1 MLRPGLP
8 AAAVPALLGLAM
20 ASGVTLR
27 AGAQPKEARAADV
40 AVIPAPSVGPGRGNG
55 ERTIPRALSSPP
67 SVQGAAGALAGERT
81 SRGGR
86 LSALPPEATKA
97 PASDR
102 IRRSIAGG
110 ATRDD
115 LKSGHGDPEL
125 RALREAERRLFP
137 RSVVSTESAF
147 DLALPSSVTRPG
159 PALSTSGLPLGI
171 SLVASARPAPHA
183 WPRGLSL
190 PNLPVAFEERTL
202 GYVRFYRDSARGRAI
217 AEAWARKAGRYA
229 PAIQAELARAGLPT
243 DLVWLSLI
251 ESGHNP
257 TIRSPAGAAGLWQ
270 FIPESARL
278 YGLTVDRW
286 VDERLD
292 PLRSTRAAAVYLS
305 DLHQRFGTW
314 ELAMAAY
321 NMGHSGLTRS
331 IRKYNTNDF
340 WRLSRMEAALPWET
354 SLYVPKVLAV
364 AIVMRNKR
372 AFGLGDVPADP
383 AVSFD
388 TVYVPAGVPL
398 ASIAERAGV
407 SASAIASL
415 NPQYLASRTPPP
427 SDTEPDRL
435 WAVHVP
441 EGHGPAVTRRLSEL
455 SAGRARQATYQVR
468 LGDTLASVAQ
478 RLGGPA
484 EELRQLNELAPGERL
499 SAGSRLLVPKGWAGA
514 ASRGAA
520 ALRED
525 TESSV
530 VMQPQ
535 RFRYP
540 DRERVFYRTLPGD
553 DLATLARAFQ
563 VRPEDLVIWN
573 GLDGRAELL
582 SDMVL
587 AVYLPSGSRPEGI
600 RFVRA
605 ANAGEQLEVGSPRFF
620 AHFEAEQGRQR
631 LTIVARDGETL
642 SGIGKRYGLSPGT
655 MERINH
661 MSRNERLEEGTP
673 VVVYAK
679 NGPSAAELFLSRGP
693 EPLPP
698 VDPPYPAFLPG
709 AAPN

>member
-1 MLRPGLP
+1 MLRLRSPGI
-8 AAAVPALLGLAM
+8 AALLGWGCSVLHQVVP
-20 ASGVTLR
+20 SV
-27 AGAQPKEARAADV
+27 ARASE
-40 AVIPAPSVGPGRGNG
+40 PASVEVSPGAPLRVGPGRGNG
-55 ERTIPRALSSPP
+55 QRRLGPAVVDRDAESAREPSRAERPEPRTANGH
-67 SVQGAAGALAGERT
+67 GAERD
-81 SRGGR
+81 
-86 LSALPPEATKA
+86 AV
-97 PASDR
+97 SDR
-102 IRRSIAGG
+102 VRRSIALG
-110 ATRDD
+110 ATKTDLQTGNDD
-115 LKSGHGDPEL
+115 PGL

-137 RSVVSTESAF
+137 RSVVVPQSAL
-147 DLALPSSVTRPG
+147 DLDLPSSLPRSG
-159 PALSTSGLPLGI
+159 PAISATGLPLAV
-171 SLVASARPAPHA
+171 SSVTALRPPVHA

-190 PNLPVAFEERTL
+190 PNLPVALEQRTL
-202 GYVRFYRDSARGRAI
+202 DYVRFYRDSQRGRSI

-229 PAIQAELARAGLPT
+229 PAIQSELARAGLPT

-292 PLRSTRAAAVYLS
+292 PLRSTRAAAIYLS

-321 NMGHSGLTRS
+321 NMGHSGLSRS

-340 WRLSRMEAALPWET
+340 WRLSRIEAALPWET

-372 AFGLGDVPADP
+372 AFGLGNVATDP

-388 TVYVPAGVPL
+388 TVYVAPGVPL

-407 SASAIASL
+407 PESAIVSL
-415 NPQYLASRTPPP
+415 NPQYLSSRTPPP
-427 SDTEPDRL
+427 SDAEPDRL

-441 EGHGPAVTRRLSEL
+441 AGQGPAVSRRLSEL
-455 SAGRARQATYQVR
+455 APKRPSRSTIAVR
-468 LGDTLASVAQ
+468 VGDTLATIAYRCRCS
-478 RLGGPA
+478 
-484 EELRQLNELAPGERL
+484 EDELRQQNELAPNERL
-499 SAGSRLLVPKGWAGA
+499 AAGSLLFLPEA
-514 ASRGAA
+514 ADTTRGPRWSP
-520 ALRED
+520 RED
-525 TESSV
+525 TEAVV

-553 DLATLARAFQ
+553 ELPILARAFG
-563 VRPEDLVIWN
+563 VRPEDLVSWN
-573 GLDGRAELL
+573 GLDGRARLQA
-582 SDMVL
+582 DMVL
-587 AVYLPSGSRPEGI
+587 AVYLPKGI
-600 RFVRA
+600 TPDGVRLVYER
-605 ANAGEQLEVGSPRFF
+605 NVQQQLEVGSTGFF
-620 AHFEAEQGRQR
+620 AYFEAEQGRQR
-631 LTIVARDGETL
+631 VQIVSREGDTL
-642 SGIGKRYGLSPGT
+642 QSIGKRYGLSPGM

-661 MSRNERLEEGTP
+661 LPRNQRLEQGTR

-679 NGPSAAELFLSRGP
+679 HGPAPTELLLSQGP

-698 VDPPYPAFLPG
+698 VEPPYPALLPQIP
-709 AAPN
+709 AR